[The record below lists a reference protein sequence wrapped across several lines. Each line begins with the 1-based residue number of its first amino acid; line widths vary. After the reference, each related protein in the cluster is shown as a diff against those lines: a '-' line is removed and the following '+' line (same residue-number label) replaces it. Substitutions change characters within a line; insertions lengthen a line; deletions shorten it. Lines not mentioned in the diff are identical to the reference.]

1 MARSAKTKTTE
12 SAQALVALLRS
23 DAVEKQIAATIVI
36 GELGI
41 RDAGAVDGLLA
52 LVDSGLGPLQRHALE
67 ALTRLQASGVLEKA
81 LPLLAARDENVRAA
95 ALGAVVAAGEAAV
108 PAVRARLANADGEE
122 RRALEAAL
130 ARLGG
135 KDAFSALL
143 QSLDADGA
151 NPDASRAAILAVRQ
165 RIKDAGARERQGYV
179 GQVVK
184 YLGAKK
190 TRASVTAT
198 AGALKILGFLEDGGS
213 VNLLLTLAGDKKQAD
228 AVREEA
234 VIALRFASREKT
246 AAQAKVA
253 TALLAIAETAP
264 GAVARAA
271 LYTLAGIALPPPLVA
286 RLQKLAAHPEG
297 ERARLA
303 IERLARTETPAAADA
318 LGKILLGT
326 GERARAEAAGTA
338 LAARPDAGAA
348 LARALLVA
356 PDADRAWM
364 LVKMLRPHVRKLDPR
379 QVTAVR
385 DEALARL
392 RANKPAWE
400 PFLQVAREAD
410 ARITADGLRRLVS
423 DLRKGK
429 KLAQALAVARLLG
442 SSAEAFPEDGY
453 ALATLELAAGKRDEA
468 LLVFGQLADR
478 GFDVA
483 ATLRRDR
490 AVEPEQRYQIGFHFA
505 DKHHPLGEEILTAI
519 VEAGG
524 RSKVV
529 QMAKAKLRSAG
540 FAE

>member
-1 MARSAKTKTTE
+1 MARSAKIKTSKGGQTPVV
-12 SAQALVALLRS
+12 AALVALLRS

-36 GELGI
+36 GELGV
-41 RDAGAVDGLLA
+41 RDAGAIDGLFA

-67 ALTRLQASGVLEKA
+67 ALTRLQPRGVLEKA
-81 LPLLAARDENVRAA
+81 LPLLAVRDESVRAA

-108 PAVRARLANADGEE
+108 PAVRARLPEADGEE

-143 QSLDADGA
+143 DSLDADGA

-190 TRASVTAT
+190 
-198 AGALKILGFLEDGGS
+198 IPGS
-213 VNLLLTLAGDKKQAD
+213 VKLLLALAGDKKQAD
-228 AVREEA
+228 AIREEA

-253 TALLAIAETAP
+253 TALLTIAETAP
-264 GAVARAA
+264 AAVARAA
-271 LYTLAGIALPPPLVA
+271 LYTLAGIALPAPLVA
-286 RLQKLAAHPEG
+286 RLQKLAAHPQG

-303 IERLARTETPAAADA
+303 IEGLAQTSTAAAADA

-348 LARALLVA
+348 LARALLAA
-356 PDADRAWM
+356 PDAERAWM
-364 LVKMLRPHVRKLDPR
+364 LVKMLRPHVRKLEAR
-379 QVTAVR
+379 QVTALR
-385 DEALARL
+385 DQALVRL
-392 RANKPAWE
+392 RANEPPWE

-410 ARITADGLRRLVS
+410 ARLTADGLRRLVS

-442 SSAEAFPEDGY
+442 GSAEAFPEDGY
-453 ALATLELAAGKRDEA
+453 ALATLEWAAGKRDEA
-468 LLVFGQLADR
+468 LLVFGQLAER

-483 ATLRRDR
+483 ATLHRDR

-505 DKHHPLGEEILTAI
+505 DKRHPLGEEILTAI